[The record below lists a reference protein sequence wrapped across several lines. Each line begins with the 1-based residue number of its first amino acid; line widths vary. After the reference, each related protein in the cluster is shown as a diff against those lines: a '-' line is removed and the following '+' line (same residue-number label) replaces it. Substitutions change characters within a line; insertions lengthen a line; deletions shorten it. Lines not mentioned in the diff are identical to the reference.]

1 MHVIFSMLISFHL
14 PLPILFS
21 ASAHFS
27 PSIYLLNILIS
38 FSYAKVHKYSPS
50 LFFWFSLLSLSLSS
64 LNEQKVAAE
73 VFSSHL
79 WQLML
84 LLPLGRRANC
94 DSISDFDFDSDSDLF
109 LRIQRRAYSSR
120 AELAIHLPFEF
131 PWPVNM
137 SNKNQIS
144 NE

>member
-64 LNEQKVAAE
+64 LNEQKVAAK
-73 VFSSHL
+73 VFSQSSLTVDAAARTKGKL
-79 WQLML
+79 WFHFWFWFRFWFRFIFAHSKASLFKPSWAGHSFAIWI
-84 LLPLGRRANC
+84 PLAC
-94 DSISDFDFDSDSDLF
+94 
-109 LRIQRRAYSSR
+109 Q
-120 AELAIHLPFEF
+120 H
-131 PWPVNM
+131 V
-137 SNKNQIS
+137 K
-144 NE
+144 